1 MLKRLLL
8 PAALLF
14 AAGGTFAQQPST
26 QAAGS
31 SQAQPAQPT
40 KEQRE
45 FRARMAKNALGVVQ
59 AADQGNIGSLW
70 DQSSD
75 VMKHAVTRDAFIAG
89 VQSERNKL
97 GTVQSRKLA
106 LMFRSVA
113 KDDKNL
119 PAGTYFNVKFATQ
132 FSDTRQ
138 KMLETVSYHFD
149 KDNQVRLSGYTVQ
162 PLNLP
167 AKAGSKSQ

>member
-1 MLKRLLL
+1 MLKRLIL
-8 PAALLF
+8 PAVLLL
-14 AAGGTFAQQPST
+14 ASGGAFAQQPST
-26 QAAGS
+26 QPAGS
-31 SQAQPAQPT
+31 SQAQPT
-40 KEQRE
+40 KEQQE

-59 AADQGNIGSLW
+59 AVDQGNIGSLW

-75 VMKHAVTRDAFIAG
+75 VMQRAVTRDAFIAG

-97 GTVQSRKLA
+97 GTVQSRNRVR
-106 LMFRSVA
+106 MFPAVS
-113 KDDKNL
+113 KGDKQL
-119 PAGTYFNVKFATQ
+119 PAGRYLTVNFATQ
-132 FSDTRQ
+132 FSNAQQ

-149 KDNQVRLSGYTVQ
+149 KDSQVRLSGYTVR